1 MKTVLMSL
9 GQLICW
15 TIALFVLIPPIPS
28 DAGQTYSFLP
38 HGVIAA
44 VFLFLHRFLAIKT
57 RRSGKEAIVFA
68 LLEAACLFVFGMVL
82 FDRMHVR

>member
-15 TIALFVLIPPIPS
+15 AIALFVLIPPIPS
-28 DAGQTYSFLP
+28 DTGQTYSFLS

-44 VFLFLHRFLAIKT
+44 VFFLLNRFLAIKT
-57 RRSGKEAIVFA
+57 RRSGKEAIVVV
-68 LLEAACLFVFGMVL
+68 LIEAASLFVFGMVL